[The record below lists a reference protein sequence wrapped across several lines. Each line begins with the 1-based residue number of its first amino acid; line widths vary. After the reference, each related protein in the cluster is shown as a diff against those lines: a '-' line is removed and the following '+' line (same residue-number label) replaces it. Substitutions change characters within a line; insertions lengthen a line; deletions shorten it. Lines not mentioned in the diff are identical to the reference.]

1 MMTQISVSETSRN
14 LSHWI
19 NRASYGREI
28 VVITSRGRAKA
39 VMMGVDTFEDLIG
52 LGDYAERD
60 RMPLEQLR
68 EEFRQALIEA
78 GYRTREDI
86 VHLVHEV
93 KAEIAA
99 EQK

>member
-1 MMTQISVSETSRN
+1 MTQISLSEVSRN

-19 NRASYGREI
+19 NRASYGWEI
-28 VVITSRGRAKA
+28 VVITSRGRVKA
-39 VMMGVDTFEDLIG
+39 HDGRVNMFEDLIG

-60 RMPLEQLR
+60 LMPLEQLR
-68 EEFRQALIEA
+68 EEFRQALVEA
-78 GYRTREDI
+78 GYQTREDL
-86 VHLVHEV
+86 VHLVREV